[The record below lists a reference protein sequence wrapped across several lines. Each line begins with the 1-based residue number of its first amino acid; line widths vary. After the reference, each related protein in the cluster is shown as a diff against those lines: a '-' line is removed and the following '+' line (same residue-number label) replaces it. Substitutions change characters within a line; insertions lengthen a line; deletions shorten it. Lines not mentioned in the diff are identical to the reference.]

1 MVSDPQFMH
10 QRRVAGAL
18 AGIRDRWQKFPRP
31 MLYLEDADGKMID
44 LDSQRQAE
52 IVVRKA
58 DAISERT
65 P

>member
-1 MVSDPQFMH
+1 
-10 QRRVAGAL
+10 
-18 AGIRDRWQKFPRP
+18 